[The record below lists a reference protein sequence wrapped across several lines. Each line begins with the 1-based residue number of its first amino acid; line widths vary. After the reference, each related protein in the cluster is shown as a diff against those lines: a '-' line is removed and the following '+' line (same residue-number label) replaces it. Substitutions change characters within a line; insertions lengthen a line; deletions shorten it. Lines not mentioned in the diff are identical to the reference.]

1 MFIGGDTMINIFY
14 EKNGQ
19 LKREYKLEYAERL
32 INSPNLKLLIQIIN
46 PDDDEMDFLTNQ
58 LHLHSITLK
67 NYNSDKQIPKIEEYD
82 KYIST
87 TMYDINYSESNK
99 EFIINRISIIVLPDI
114 TVVLSSKDFN
124 SFGEIYSRISANP
137 QKAFNSTSIIYYI
150 ILDALVDNLFQLLEV
165 FEDMLYALQE
175 NILNKEIANSN
186 EKIIDIR
193 KNLLTLKKIFSYE
206 QEVLYKVSHEHV
218 SFIEKNQ
225 IVFMKDVFH
234 HLEKLNSTLSEYND
248 WASNLSD
255 AIISYTSSKL
265 NDNLQ
270 MLTVVS
276 FIFLPLSFLT
286 GWYGMN
292 FKYMPELELDYGYF
306 YFIIIVVM
314 LTLGLIFYFRDKKLL

>member
-1 MFIGGDTMINIFY
+1 MFIGGETMINIFY

-19 LKREYKLEYAERL
+19 LVRECKLESVEIL

-46 PDDDEMDFLTNQ
+46 PDDDEMDFLTNHLC
-58 LHLHSITLK
+58 LHTITLK

-87 TMYDINYSESNK
+87 IMYDINYSESNN
-99 EFIINRISIIVLPDI
+99 EFIINPVNIIVLPNI
-114 TVVLSSKDFN
+114 TVVLSTKDFN
-124 SFGEIYSRISANP
+124 SFGEIYSRISTNP
-137 QKAFNSTSIIYYI
+137 IKAFNSASNIYYI
-150 ILDALVDNLFQLLEV
+150 ILDVLVDNLFQLLEV
-165 FEDMLYALQE
+165 LEDRLYNIQE
-175 NILNKEIANSN
+175 EILNKEITFSN
-186 EKIIDIR
+186 GKIIDIR
-193 KNLLTLKKIFSYE
+193 KKLLAFKKFFSYE
-206 QEVLYKVSHEHV
+206 QEVLYKISHEQINL
-218 SFIEKNQ
+218 IESSQ
-225 IVFMKDVFH
+225 IAFMKDVYH

-255 AIISYTSSKL
+255 AIMSYSSAKL

-270 MLTVVS
+270 ILTIIS

-306 YFIIIVVM
+306 YFIIFVVV
-314 LTLGLIFYFRDKKLL
+314 LTIGLIFYFRRKKLL